1 MNCISESNFDEKYER
16 YKSLIFRIGI
26 VYLGNRSDAEGLMQD
41 VFVKLFY
48 KAPKFFSAEEEKA
61 WMIKVTVNCCKN
73 MCKSYWKR
81 KVELT
86 CTFDDIPDLTKADQM
101 VLEELAAL
109 DPGYRTVI
117 YLHYMEGYKIVEIAE
132 MLKLSPS
139 AVKMRLSRGREML
152 KTSLREEFI

>member
-1 MNCISESNFDEKYER
+1 M
-16 YKSLIFRIGI
+16 
-26 VYLGNRSDAEGLMQD
+26 
-41 VFVKLFY
+41 
-48 KAPKFFSAEEEKA
+48 
-61 WMIKVTVNCCKN
+61 
-73 MCKSYWKR
+73 
-81 KVELT
+81 ELT